1 MAATARERLED
12 FVALFENPEISALA
26 AISRILEELPDEASR
41 LRVMRWAFGKY
52 GEEFKRPLPEGSVVA
67 TPAAPAA
74 APLAPVAKLTRPVV
88 TAAPPSAP
96 PKPTIVPSVARSE
109 EPTAIEP
116 ADFDRQVAELND
128 LFGDRPDGLRLA
140 KPRQG

>member
-52 GEEFKRPLPEGSVVA
+52 GEEFKRPLPEGSTV
-67 TPAAPAA
+67 PASPAPPA

-88 TAAPPSAP
+88 TVAPPSAP
-96 PKPTIVPSVARSE
+96 LKPTIVPALTRSD
-109 EPTAIEP
+109 EPGAIEP

>member
-52 GEEFKRPLPEGSVVA
+52 GEEFKRPLPDG
-67 TPAAPAA
+67 
-74 APLAPVAKLTRPVV
+74 LAPVAKLARPVV
-88 TAAPPSAP
+88 TPAPPPAP
-96 PKPTIVPSVARSE
+96 AKPTIVPAIARTE
-109 EPTAIEP
+109 APAAIEP